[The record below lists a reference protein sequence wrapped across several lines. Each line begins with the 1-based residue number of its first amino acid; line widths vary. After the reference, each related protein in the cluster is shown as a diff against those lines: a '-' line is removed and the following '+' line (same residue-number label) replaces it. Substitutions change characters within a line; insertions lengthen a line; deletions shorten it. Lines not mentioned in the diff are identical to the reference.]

1 MKKRFLII
9 FNLIFLLLIVFCTQ
23 SKAESKINLTCN
35 KDIIKKEDE
44 FKVIADINNADIA
57 AFTVWIYFD
66 NEKVDCLTKM
76 DNINILENRII
87 YTWYSDTGRNKSLTE
102 LLELNFKAKENG
114 IATFSII
121 GEFYNENGEEIDIQY
136 NNLDVN
142 IGKEEKIDGRSENTT
157 ESQNVSNDNANLEI
171 MRLNQEGITPNFD
184 PNIQEYYLV
193 LDENIDHIDVTAI
206 PENIQSKVTITGN
219 KNLKNGKNVINIEV
233 TSKDK
238 TTVKNYKINV
248 TKTNNISKT
257 NTNLET
263 LAIENY
269 ELNPEFNNNT
279 TNYNVEISKDTN
291 TLNILAIPSDMDA
304 KVEVAG
310 NENLKQGDNKV
321 IITVYAEDNITVK
334 KYNINVYK
342 RNEDEETKYKEN
354 EQKEIEEANNI
365 LQKMN
370 TEGIINSNEMVDE
383 PESEQNE
390 DWMKNKEIENKI
402 FMIVGSVISLIVLGI
417 VIIRIRQ
424 K

>member
-57 AFTVWIYFD
+57 AFTGWIYFD

-142 IGKEEKIDGRSENTT
+142 IGKEEKIDGKSENTT

>member
-193 LDENIDHIDVTAI
+193 LDEKTDHIDVTAI
-206 PENIQSKVTITGN
+206 PENIESKVTITGN